1 VVLEQI
7 GAFFSTVGGI
17 LSLNPEFILAVQ
29 TSPRALAVALGILV
43 LATISDVVGNSPVLF
58 FNRMS
63 PGRLAA
69 ALGIETVLSLVRL
82 ALWML
87 ISALLFAVLNQV
99 QLTLHNVI
107 VVVGIGYAPML
118 WSFLV
123 VIPTVG
129 PLIRR
134 VIIAWTLVTL
144 TASIAVAGS
153 VSPWQ
158 ALTAPVLSALAILV
172 VYRWSDMFSIA
183 VLGRLSRQW
192 FAVDLMRRTRA
203 MDPMLVLAAPPRE
216 RRESHA

>member
-1 VVLEQI
+1 VLGQI
-7 GAFFSTVGGI
+7 AAFFDTVGGI
-17 LSLNPEFILAVQ
+17 LSLDPDFILAVQ
-29 TSPRALAVALGILV
+29 TAPNALAVALGILV

-69 ALGIETVLSLVRL
+69 ALGIETLLSLVRL
-82 ALWML
+82 AVWML
-87 ISALLFAVLNQV
+87 VSALLFAVLNQV
-99 QLTLHNVI
+99 RLTLQNVV

-123 VIPTVG
+123 VIPTAG

-134 VIIAWTLVTL
+134 VLIAWTLVTL

-158 ALTAPVLSALAILV
+158 ALTAPVLSALVILV
-172 VYRWSDMFSIA
+172 VYRWSDQLSVA

-203 MDPMLVLAAPPRE
+203 LDPMLVLARSPRD
-216 RRESHA
+216 RTASRA